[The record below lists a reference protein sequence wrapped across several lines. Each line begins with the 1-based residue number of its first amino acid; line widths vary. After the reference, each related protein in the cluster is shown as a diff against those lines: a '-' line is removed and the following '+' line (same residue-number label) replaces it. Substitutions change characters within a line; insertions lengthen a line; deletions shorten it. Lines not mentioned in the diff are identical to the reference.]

1 MRKDSTLCSSFNS
14 KDFSD
19 REQVHRKL
27 HHFSAVGPHGTIN
40 TGSIL
45 SLFPALFPLPSSAGK
60 SSINYNLP
68 KRIKRR

>member
-27 HHFSAVGPHGTIN
+27 DFTIFLLWDHMGQLTLDPFCLYSLPYFNCHHLQENPV
-40 TGSIL
+40 
-45 SLFPALFPLPSSAGK
+45 
-60 SSINYNLP
+60 
-68 KRIKRR
+68 